1 MNELGPTVLI
11 IDDEPALRRFVT
23 AGFEHAKFLVR
34 QAENAAEGLESAALK
49 LPDLI
54 ILDLGLPDQDGADVL
69 DQIRSW
75 SDVPVIVLSARSDED
90 EKVYL
95 FKRGADDYVVKPFGM
110 PELLARSEAAL
121 RRYFKSPNE
130 SSVIEAGPLS
140 IDLATRKVSNGEVRI
155 QLTRK
160 EYKLLQVL
168 ATHAGNVV
176 THEHLQRE
184 IWRGDDEK
192 YAQYLRILVRRVRY
206 KIEREPT
213 RPDILVTESGVGYRL
228 QTTATRPLPFARRHS
243 RG

>member
-95 FKRGADDYVVKPFGM
+95 S
-110 PELLARSEAAL
+110 SEA
-121 RRYFKSPNE
+121 PMIT
-130 SSVIEAGPLS
+130 SSSHSECPSLWHGA
-140 IDLATRKVSNGEVRI
+140 
-155 QLTRK
+155 
-160 EYKLLQVL
+160 
-168 ATHAGNVV
+168 
-176 THEHLQRE
+176 
-184 IWRGDDEK
+184 
-192 YAQYLRILVRRVRY
+192 
-206 KIEREPT
+206 
-213 RPDILVTESGVGYRL
+213 RP
-228 QTTATRPLPFARRHS
+228 P
-243 RG
+243 